1 MDAYDQIKEAAF
13 HEEVANIAQAG
24 GLDFLFDKVAEI
36 FDISDED
43 AELMKSAGALDAI
56 RGFVQGGAKNGVPMM
71 SLGQH
76 LKDMNPFSGMGKSLA
91 SSVGEGAKAISSG
104 ASSLAGKA
112 SKAWNGGAAGGV
124 PTLGIKGHLQ
134 EMNPF
139 AGMGKSLGEAGGAFK
154 AAPNFKA
161 LAAEGAG
168 AAAAPASRAAV
179 AASAPA
185 AKPLTSRLAVAA
197 AAPAARR
204 GPSMGSLAPAVAG
217 GGGRGYPSPFD
228 H

>member
-1 MDAYDQIKEAAF
+1 MNTYDQIKEAAF
-13 HEEVANIAQAG
+13 REELANIAQAG
-24 GLDFLFDKVAEI
+24 GLDFLFDEVAEI
-36 FDISDED
+36 FDVPEEEVD
-43 AELMKSAGALDAI
+43 LLKSAGALDAL
-56 RGFVQGGAKNGVPMM
+56 RGFAQ
-71 SLGQH
+71 S
-76 LKDMNPFSGMGKSLA
+76 
-91 SSVGEGAKAISSG
+91 GAKAVSGG
-104 ASSLAGKA
+104 ASALAGKA
-112 SKAWNGGAAGGV
+112 SKAWHGGSVGGV
-124 PTLGIKGHLQ
+124 PMLGVKGQLQ
-134 EMNPF
+134 QMNPF
-139 AGMGKSLGEAGGAFK
+139 AGMGKSLSEAGGAFK

-161 LAAEGAG
+161 LAAEGAGAAG

-204 GPSMGSLAPAVAG
+204 GPSMGSLVPAAAGGG